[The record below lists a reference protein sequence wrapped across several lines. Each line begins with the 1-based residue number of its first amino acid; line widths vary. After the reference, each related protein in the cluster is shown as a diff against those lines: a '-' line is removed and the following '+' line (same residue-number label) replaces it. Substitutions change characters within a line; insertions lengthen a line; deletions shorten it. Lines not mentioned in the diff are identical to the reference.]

1 MFWLNLLGS
10 VASASVLATFCM
22 NSMVPLRAVAIC
34 SNVLFAAYG
43 SLTQIYPVLVLHAIL
58 LPINCVRLLQ
68 ALIGVKEPYAALIA
82 WAPSTTAFMPG
93 ELPLN
98 EKWRETKHCFAEWR
112 RRARSRQD
120 LMALSDR
127 DLRDIHATRC
137 DALHEARKPFW
148 RK

>member
-1 MFWLNLLGS
+1 MFWVNVLGS

-22 NSMVPLRAVAIC
+22 NTMLPLRTVAIC

-43 SLTQIYPVLVLHAIL
+43 SLTHIYPVLVLHSIL

-68 ALIGVKEPYAALIA
+68 ALIDPTDLHAAAPWMIA
-82 WAPSTTAFMPG
+82 FTPREITF
-93 ELPLN
+93 N
-98 EKWRETKHCFAEWR
+98 EKWRKTKSCFGEWWR
-112 RRARSRQD
+112 RVRSRDD

-127 DLRDIHATRC
+127 DLRDIRATRC
-137 DALHEARKPFW
+137 DALREARKPFW